1 MGNKFCPCSSKN
13 DRNISPVPVPMGDNI
28 AIINKQYNDIKV
40 QNIIYYN
47 DIEVQE
53 KYISNYKTYVSEL
66 SFRLSELNNN
76 LNISYDTP
84 DGNEPN
90 INEKN
95 ENNYLLNDLDEIN
108 NKINEFHYLIENQKV
123 ELKNLENN
131 YRIVQEQFNNIKIKI
146 NKGKSINNKYISLI
160 NEQLNE
166 SKEIEIKIK
175 NNQMIY
181 NAKRKDIEDYIKNI
195 QFITK
200 EKIDKI
206 KNKRKNIKN
215 SVHSEKNGKIF
226 LKSSMLLE
234 INDFSIANDK
244 LKTKIVFKEKENK
257 DNLIDEPNLLMK
269 NWYETC
275 YIYDEYD
282 IHDITF
288 DLKAVGLLK
297 FTRYTKGFFNFF
309 FYYDG
314 YFDYFPEY
322 NIDTLEID
330 GKKSEYKYE
339 NYKIEFDISLQNL
352 ESNKVHIIFR
362 ESPEYEKMTEEEKNF
377 RKVYHKKYY
386 GLSEKI
392 AGENAKFIL
401 KNKSNFEIINFNN
414 EFLIKTKDEEY
425 KEYQWGGKVPEKG
438 KKTLINFS
446 KKEGLINFEEVLTI
460 DTFDDSP
467 IQKTIV
473 EVPFY
478 YIGGNNYINDLHHE
492 SNQTKDINMDKQK
505 KVYNIKYI
513 KLNTNKADFHFKGE
527 FKNFCDGEWN
537 IDLTDEEIESLIPP
551 DFKNDKAQFNK
562 IANDIIKEY
571 DQEHQNDDIKV
582 LPVVKIGKW
591 IEKNIEYYV
600 KYAGMNEITAM
611 QTYDKKKG
619 VCDHKTKL
627 FNALMYSLG
636 YQVLY
641 AMGYA
646 MNKKNTFSKNDEHA
660 WSLIKI
666 DGKWLPFDATWGIFS
681 GKLPVTHV
689 FKKFG
694 LKGPKIL
701 EELSDPQSRLLP
713 DIVKG
718 KIS

>member
-146 NKGKSINNKYISLI
+146 NKGKSINNKYMSLI

-166 SKEIEIKIK
+166 SKEIEIRIK

-215 SVHSEKNGKIF
+215 SVHSEKNDNIF

-309 FYYDG
+309 FYYNG
-314 YFDYFPEY
+314 YFDYLPEY

-330 GKKSEYKYE
+330 GKKSKYKYE

-392 AGENAKFIL
+392 AGEDAKFIL

-505 KVYNIKYI
+505 RVYNIKYI
-513 KLNTNKADFHFKGE
+513 KLNTNEADFYLKGK
-527 FKNFCDGEWN
+527 FTNFCDGEWN

-551 DFKNDKAQFNK
+551 DFKNKKAQFNK

-571 DQEHQNDDIKV
+571 DENHQKDDIKV

-591 IEKNIEYYV
+591 IKKNIEYDKSFAY
-600 KYAGMNEITAM
+600 MNEITAM

-619 VCDHKTKL
+619 VCDHFTKL

-641 AMGYA
+641 AMGYVPE
-646 MNKKNTFSKNDEHA
+646 NKCTFNEKDMHA
-660 WSLIKI
+660 WSLVKI

-681 GKLPVTHV
+681 GKLPITHV

-701 EELSDPQSRLLP
+701 EELSDSQSRLLP
-713 DIVKG
+713 DTLEG

>member
-1 MGNKFCPCSSKN
+1 MGIINFSFYSEGKSSEP
-13 DRNISPVPVPMGDNI
+13 IEGDI
-28 AIINKQYNDIKV
+28 AIINKQYNDIKI

-84 DGNEPN
+84 TDKGKNNDG
-90 INEKN
+90 IN

-108 NKINEFHYLIENQKV
+108 NKINEFHYLIENQKA
-123 ELKNLENN
+123 EMKNLENN
-131 YRIVQEQFNNIKIKI
+131 YRIIQEQFNNIKIKF
-146 NKGKSINNKYISLI
+146 NKGININDKYISLI
-160 NEQLNE
+160 KEQLKE
-166 SKEIEIKIK
+166 SKEIGIKIK

-181 NAKRKDIEDYIKNI
+181 NGKKEDIENYIKNI

-200 EKIDKI
+200 EKIDQI
-206 KNKRKNIKN
+206 KSRRKNIKN
-215 SVHSEKNGKIF
+215 NILSEKNDNIF
-226 LKSSMLLE
+226 LKSYMLLE
-234 INDFSIANDK
+234 IIDFSTVKDK
-244 LKTKIVFKEKENK
+244 LKTKYIFKEEENE
-257 DNLIDEPNLLMK
+257 DDLIDEPLLLMK
-269 NWYETC
+269 NWYEIC
-275 YIYDEYD
+275 YIYDEHD

-288 DLKAVGLLK
+288 DLKTVGLPE
-297 FTRYTKGFFNFF
+297 FTRYTKGFFDFPS
-309 FYYDG
+309 YYKD
-314 YFDYFPEY
+314 YFDYLPEY

-330 GKKSEYKYE
+330 GIKSEYEYA
-339 NYKIEFDISLQNL
+339 NYKIEFNISLKNL
-352 ESNKVHIIFR
+352 ESNKIHIIFR
-362 ESPEYEKMTEEEKNF
+362 ESPKYEKMTEEERNSRKLHHIKN
-377 RKVYHKKYY
+377 Y
-386 GLSEKI
+386 GLSKEI
-392 AGENAKFIL
+392 SGQNAKYIL
-401 KNKSNFEIINFNN
+401 KNESNLEIINFDN
-414 EFLIKTKDEEY
+414 EFFFFTKD
-425 KEYQWGGKVPEKG
+425 KEYQWGGVVPG
-438 KKTLINFS
+438 SGQITQVRFS
-446 KKEGLINFEEVLTI
+446 KKEGIINFEDILNI
-460 DTFDDSP
+460 DTFDISP

-505 KVYNIKYI
+505 RVYNIKYI
-513 KLNTNKADFHFKGE
+513 KLNTNEADFYLKGK
-527 FKNFCDGEWN
+527 FTNFCDGEWN

-551 DFKNDKAQFNK
+551 DFKNKKAQFNK

-571 DQEHQNDDIKV
+571 DENHQKDDIKV

-591 IEKNIEYYV
+591 IKKNIEYDKSFAY
-600 KYAGMNEITAM
+600 MNEITAM

-619 VCDHKTKL
+619 VCDHFTKL

-641 AMGYA
+641 AMGYVPE
-646 MNKKNTFSKNDEHA
+646 NKCTFNEKDMHA
-660 WSLIKI
+660 WSLVKI

-681 GKLPVTHV
+681 GKLPITHV

-701 EELSDPQSRLLP
+701 EELSDSQSRLLP
-713 DIVKG
+713 DTLEG

>member
-1 MGNKFCPCSSKN
+1 MGIINFSFYSKGKSSEP
-13 DRNISPVPVPMGDNI
+13 IEGDI
-28 AIINKQYNDIKV
+28 AIINKQYNDIKI

-131 YRIVQEQFNNIKIKI
+131 YRIIQEQFNNIKIKF
-146 NKGKSINNKYISLI
+146 NKGININDKYISLI
-160 NEQLNE
+160 KEQLKE
-166 SKEIEIKIK
+166 SKEIGIKIK

-181 NAKRKDIEDYIKNI
+181 NGKKEDIENYIKNI

-200 EKIDKI
+200 EKIDQI
-206 KNKRKNIKN
+206 KSGRKNIKN
-215 SVHSEKNGKIF
+215 NILSEKNDNIF
-226 LKSSMLLE
+226 LKSYMLLE
-234 INDFSIANDK
+234 IIDFSTVKDK
-244 LKTKIVFKEKENK
+244 LKTKYIFKEEENE
-257 DNLIDEPNLLMK
+257 DDLIDEPLLLMK
-269 NWYETC
+269 NWYEIC
-275 YIYDEYD
+275 YIYDEHD

-288 DLKAVGLLK
+288 DLKAVGLPE
-297 FTRYTKGFFNFF
+297 FTRYTKGFFDFPS
-309 FYYDG
+309 YYKD
-314 YFDYFPEY
+314 YFDYLPEY

-330 GKKSEYKYE
+330 GIKSEYEYA
-339 NYKIEFDISLQNL
+339 NYKIEFNISLKNL
-352 ESNKVHIIFR
+352 ESNKIHIIFR
-362 ESPEYEKMTEEEKNF
+362 ESPKYEKMTEEERNSRKLHHIKN
-377 RKVYHKKYY
+377 Y
-386 GLSEKI
+386 GLSKEI
-392 AGENAKFIL
+392 SGQNAKYIL
-401 KNKSNFEIINFNN
+401 KNESNLEIINFDN
-414 EFLIKTKDEEY
+414 EFFIFTKD
-425 KEYQWGGKVPEKG
+425 KEYQWGGVVPG
-438 KKTLINFS
+438 SGQITQVRFS
-446 KKEGLINFEEVLTI
+446 KKEGIINFEDILNI
-460 DTFDDSP
+460 DTFDISP

-505 KVYNIKYI
+505 RVYNIKYI
-513 KLNTNKADFHFKGE
+513 KLNTNEADFYLKGK
-527 FKNFCDGEWN
+527 FTNFCDGEWN

-551 DFKNDKAQFNK
+551 DFKNKKAQFNK

-571 DQEHQNDDIKV
+571 DENHQKDDIKV

-591 IEKNIEYYV
+591 IKKNIEYDKSFAY
-600 KYAGMNEITAM
+600 MNEITAM
-611 QTYDKKKG
+611 QIYDKKKG
-619 VCDHKTKL
+619 VCDHFTKL

-641 AMGYA
+641 AMGYVPE
-646 MNKKNTFSKNDEHA
+646 NKCTFNEKDMHA
-660 WSLIKI
+660 WSLVKI

-681 GKLPVTHV
+681 GKLPITHV

-701 EELSDPQSRLLP
+701 EELSDSQSRLLP
-713 DIVKG
+713 DTLEG